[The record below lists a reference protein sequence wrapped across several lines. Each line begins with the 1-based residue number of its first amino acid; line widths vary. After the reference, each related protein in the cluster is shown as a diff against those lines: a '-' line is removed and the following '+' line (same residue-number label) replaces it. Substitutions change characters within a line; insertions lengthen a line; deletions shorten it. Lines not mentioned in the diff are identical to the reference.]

1 MSTHQARSAQ
11 HRQVVRSVLAE
22 LKQVPVKSILYPR
35 SNAKLQEY
43 EDEICQIREAQAA
56 VTNEEITRMMQI
68 DPDSHYEV
76 VFERRDQVRIGK
88 ELTDSNF
95 TADIAIG
102 TPGEHDY
109 ASFLTAHSQTIQ
121 NILQDE
127 RNRLGS
133 IKVRIGIFA
142 TIRRLDSYL
151 EGLFGDGNFSED
163 DGVEYIYRYNIPFKT
178 RNMPIRPSTD
188 INGTFNF
195 ALARIMQKVED
206 YVNYGSGWEFYRVEK
221 IFIEISQFQP
231 PTGAGHIPLPK
242 DLATKKGVVNPAN
255 DDDKCFQ
262 WAILAALH
270 PNPTIALCICEW
282 RDHRLCP
289 IYVTDRDDAEGRKII
304 DLVLIS
310 NGEKQHYCWIKNMSR
325 LVNKRTKDGHATF
338 VCRWCI
344 SHFTHQQEIH
354 DKHVAIC
361 RGLKKTPQADRM
373 PSVKKGNDIYEFKNW
388 KRRMQVPYY
397 FVADFEA
404 LYKSK
409 SPAHTR
415 ILRNPME
422 MMPLTTQEQASYDNA
437 INCWICRNPLDGNK
451 VRNHCHITGRY
462 RGAAHRGCNL
472 DLSIKPRE
480 MHIPVIFHNLSGY
493 DGHIIM
499 QGIGAME
506 CEDDIDPI
514 PYNME
519 KYMAFKLGSLRFIDS
534 LQFMKSSLDKLASNL
549 GAEKCRA
556 QECSNPQHLWRI
568 DAGRCFAHPE
578 NFKITRN
585 QIPSEL
591 LEIYLKK
598 GVYPYEYMD
607 NWKKF
612 EKTSLPPKGAF
623 YSKLNETHISDKE
636 YEYAQYVWEKA
647 GCKTMQDYHDIYLKT
662 DVLLLAD
669 IFQNFREMALKKYGL
684 DPLWYYSTPGFA
696 WDALFLMTGQRLDL
710 ITDQDMYMMVEQGL
724 RGGISMVSKRY
735 ARANNPGMGE
745 GKWTADKPKSSILY
759 LDANNLYGWAMLQY
773 LPTGNFHWIK
783 EENEL
788 SNIQRQIESNEIPD
802 DSSEGYIL
810 KVKLEYPQALHS
822 QHTDYPLAPERMKV
836 KKEWLSKKQ
845 QEIIARSGQRYT
857 PTDKLI
863 PNLFDKDEYVVH
875 YRNLQYYVSQG
886 LVIKK
891 VYEAIKFEQAPWM
904 KPYIEF
910 NTAERAK
917 AKNDFEKNF
926 YKLMNNS
933 VFGKTMENLRKRV
946 RVSVV
951 QPQTHPK
958 KYKKLTS
965 DPAFEGRK
973 IFSENLVAIHR
984 RKVEVMLNRPTYVG
998 MSVLDL
1004 SKLCMYQF
1012 YYDTLKVR
1020 YSEKI
1025 QLCYT
1030 DTDSL
1035 LVQIQTEDINADLID
1050 MADQFDFS
1058 DYPKD
1063 HPVRKALGDKTDIN
1077 MKIPGK
1083 FKDECNG
1090 AVITE
1095 FIGLRPK
1102 MYSILKVGDETTN
1115 PKHGIRKAKGVP
1127 SKVVKKEFH
1136 HERYNKALFDP
1147 KHNDTVT
1154 FRAIRSDRH
1163 AINVIEM
1170 SKDTTT

>member
-1 MSTHQARSAQ
+1 MLTHQARSAQ

-22 LKQVPVKSILYPR
+22 LKQVPVKSIPYPR

-43 EDEICQIREAQAA
+43 EDEIRQIREVQAA

-68 DPDSHYEV
+68 DLDPHYEV

-102 TPGEHDY
+102 IPGEHDY
-109 ASFLTAHSQTIQ
+109 ASFLTAH
-121 NILQDE
+121 N
-127 RNRLGS
+127 
-133 IKVRIGIFA
+133 
-142 TIRRLDSYL
+142 SYL

-178 RNMPIRPSTD
+178 RNMPILPSTD

-270 PNPTIALCICEW
+270 PVSKFPVQADEVILRRFERQNPTIALCICEW

-289 IYVTDRDDAEGRKII
+289 IYVTDRDDAKGRKII

-344 SHFTHQQEIH
+344 SHFTHQQEIN
-354 DKHVAIC
+354 DKYVAIC

-404 LYKSK
+404 LVMDIPPTDEDKDKKTKKVQEQIPCSYSYIKVRYDGVSESQK
-409 SPAHTR
+409 IFTGENAAQKFVIEMLNEAEAIR
-415 ILRNPME
+415 NEFRNPME

-437 INCWICRNPLDGNK
+437 INCWICCNPLDGNK
-451 VRNHCHITGRY
+451 VRDHCHITGRY
-462 RGAAHRGCNL
+462 RGAAHRECNL

-514 PYNME
+514 TYNME

-568 DAGRCFAHPE
+568 DAG
-578 NFKITRN
+578 
-585 QIPSEL
+585 
-591 LEIYLKK
+591 
-598 GVYPYEYMD
+598 VYPYEYMD
-607 NWKKF
+607 DWKKF

-696 WDALFLMTGQRLDL
+696 WDVLFLMTG
-710 ITDQDMYMMVEQGL
+710 
-724 RGGISMVSKRY
+724 KRY
-735 ARANNPGMGE
+735 AYANNPGMGE
-745 GKWTADKPKSSILY
+745 GKWTTDKPKSSILY

-822 QHTDYPLAPERMKV
+822 QHTDYPLAPERMK
-836 KKEWLSKKQ
+836 
-845 QEIIARSGQRYT
+845 
-857 PTDKLI
+857 
-863 PNLFDKDEYVVH
+863 
-875 YRNLQYYVSQG
+875 
-886 LVIKK
+886 
-891 VYEAIKFEQAPWM
+891 APWI

-917 AKNDFEKNF
+917 AKNDFEKDF

-965 DPAFEGRK
+965 DPAFKGRK

-984 RKVEVMLNRPTYVG
+984 QKVEVMLNRSTYVG

-1020 YSEKI
+1020 YGEKI

-1090 AVITE
+1090 AVIAE

-1102 MYSILKVGDETTN
+1102 MYSILKL
-1115 PKHGIRKAKGVP
+1115 
-1127 SKVVKKEFH
+1127 KKSS
-1136 HERYNKALFDP
+1136 
-1147 KHNDTVT
+1147 TM
-1154 FRAIRSDRH
+1154 S
-1163 AINVIEM
+1163 EM
-1170 SKDTTT
+1170 SMDTTT

>member
-11 HRQVVRSVLAE
+11 HRQVTRSVLAE
-22 LKQVPVKSILYPR
+22 LKQVPVKSIPYPR

-43 EDEICQIREAQAA
+43 EDEIRQIREAQAA

-68 DPDSHYEV
+68 DPDPHYEV

-178 RNMPIRPSTD
+178 RNMPILPSTD

-270 PNPTIALCICEW
+270 PVEKNAERISKYKEYNPTIALCICEW

-415 ILRNPME
+415 ILRLKQSVMNSENPME
-422 MMPLTTQEQASYDNA
+422 MMPLTTQEQA
-437 INCWICRNPLDGNK
+437 R
-451 VRNHCHITGRY
+451 RY

-556 QECSNPQHLWRI
+556 QECSNSQHLWRI
-568 DAGRCFAHPE
+568 DAG
-578 NFKITRN
+578 
-585 QIPSEL
+585 
-591 LEIYLKK
+591 
-598 GVYPYEYMD
+598 VYP
-607 NWKKF
+607 
-612 EKTSLPPKGAF
+612 
-623 YSKLNETHISDKE
+623 KLNETHISDKE

-669 IFQNFREMALKKYGL
+669 IFQNFREMAFEKYG
-684 DPLWYYSTPGFA
+684 
-696 WDALFLMTGQRLDL
+696 LDL

-745 GKWTADKPKSSILY
+745 GKWTTDKPKSSILY

-802 DSSEGYIL
+802 NSSEGYIL
-810 KVKLEYPQALHS
+810 KVKLEYPQVLHS

-836 KKEWLSKKQ
+836 KKEWL
-845 QEIIARSGQRYT
+845 I
-857 PTDKLI
+857 
-863 PNLFDKDEYVVH
+863 H

-917 AKNDFEKNF
+917 AKNDFEKDF

-933 VFGKTMENLRKRV
+933 VL
-946 RVSVV
+946 
-951 QPQTHPK
+951 
-958 KYKKLTS
+958 
-965 DPAFEGRK
+965 K
-973 IFSENLVAIHR
+973 ILLQS
-984 RKVEVMLNRPTYVG
+984 T
-998 MSVLDL
+998 D
-1004 SKLCMYQF
+1004 
-1012 YYDTLKVR
+1012 
-1020 YSEKI
+1020 EKW
-1025 QLCYT
+1025 
-1030 DTDSL
+1030 
-1035 LVQIQTEDINADLID
+1035 
-1050 MADQFDFS
+1050 
-1058 DYPKD
+1058 
-1063 HPVRKALGDKTDIN
+1063 R
-1077 MKIPGK
+1077 
-1083 FKDECNG
+1083 
-1090 AVITE
+1090 
-1095 FIGLRPK
+1095 
-1102 MYSILKVGDETTN
+1102 
-1115 PKHGIRKAKGVP
+1115 
-1127 SKVVKKEFH
+1127 
-1136 HERYNKALFDP
+1136 
-1147 KHNDTVT
+1147 
-1154 FRAIRSDRH
+1154 
-1163 AINVIEM
+1163 
-1170 SKDTTT
+1170 